1 MRPLE
6 SVLAGL
12 KKASLMQRRFLAH
25 LLGLLLMLPG
35 RTTFRNLSRYSDYHE
50 KTFSRWYARKVDW
63 VSLNSQAIQ
72 AVVPA
77 THEQVLAFDPSFVPK
92 SGKRTYGLDQFW
104 NSSHSRVEQGL
115 EIGEVAWVDV
125 TANTAYHLSAVQT
138 PPLAV
143 VQAPHNRIDGYL
155 HQLRQVLNEPAAR
168 ALKYLLVDG
177 YFGKQKF
184 IDGVCA
190 LGLHVIGKL
199 RIDANLRYLYA
210 GPRRPGPGRPQRYAG
225 KVNLAQRSCFERLE
239 TAEEQIVLYQAVV
252 NHVHLKR
259 DLRVVI
265 VVHTCTQRWMV
276 LFSTD
281 LAVAAMTIYR
291 DYKARFQIEFLF
303 REAKQFTGLTD
314 GQARSQAKL
323 HFHFN
328 ASLTA
333 VSMAKLGT
341 QYHSAQRESFSMAS
355 LKRRAFN
362 QHLLDRIIEHLAH
375 GATLEKSS
383 PVYESLCNYGTL
395 VELAA

>member
-1 MRPLE
+1 
-6 SVLAGL
+6 
-12 KKASLMQRRFLAH
+12 
-25 LLGLLLMLPG
+25 
-35 RTTFRNLSRYSDYHE
+35 
-50 KTFSRWYARKVDW
+50 
-63 VSLNSQAIQ
+63 
-72 AVVPA
+72 VPA
-77 THEQVLAFDPSFVPK
+77 P
-92 SGKRTYGLDQFW
+92 
-104 NSSHSRVEQGL
+104 HSR
-115 EIGEVAWVDV
+115 IDV
-125 TANTAYHLSAVQT
+125 
-138 PPLAV
+138 
-143 VQAPHNRIDGYL
+143 YL
-155 HQLRQVLNEPAAR
+155 NHIRQVRNEPAVR

-184 IDGVCA
+184 IEGVCA

-199 RIDANLRYLYA
+199 RVDANLRYLYA
-210 GPRRPGPGRPQRYAG
+210 GPRRPGPGRPKRYAG
-225 KVNLAQRSCFERLE
+225 KVNLAQRSRFERLE
-239 TAEEQIVLYQAVV
+239 TTDEQIVLYQAVV

-265 VVHTCTQRWMV
+265 VVNACTQRWRV

-281 LAVAAMTIYR
+281 LTLSALTIYR
-291 DYKARFQIEFLF
+291 YYKARFQIEFLF
-303 REAKQFTGLTD
+303 REAKQFTGLSD
-314 GQARSQAKL
+314 CQARSEAKL

-333 VSMAKLGT
+333 VSMAKLST
-341 QYHSAQRESFSMAS
+341 QHPSAQRISFSMAS